1 MSMPNDKDR
10 DLSPDEGSEEKNYSF
25 LQETIKP
32 KPISREHFI
41 WECLPALVFL
51 RLNHGW
57 KTSSGKIR
65 RQ

>member
-10 DLSPDEGSEEKNYSF
+10 DLGPDDGPEEKKYSF

-41 WECLPALVFL
+41 NQLARFA
-51 RLNHGW
+51 
-57 KTSSGKIR
+57 I
-65 RQ
+65 